1 MGEHSKDPVASF
13 NTDESE
19 VAEILG
25 QFLSLLYRMNT
36 EIVFQHEDVKN
47 QDM

>member
-25 QFLSLLYRMNT
+25 QFSELAIHNEYGDRVPT
-36 EIVFQHEDVKN
+36 
-47 QDM
+47 

>member
-13 NTDESE
+13 NTDELE

-25 QFLSLLYRMNT
+25 QFSELAIQNEYERSCSNMRM
-36 EIVFQHEDVKN
+36 
-47 QDM
+47 